1 MLIKNAGGWFYL
13 EAAALVQVKY
23 VTFHSEAITID
34 SYQEEDGT
42 SVRMEGEPLMIQSKN
57 IQSKK
62 TRQWAWRPKTGP
74 GDWFFII

>member
-1 MLIKNAGGWFYL
+1 
-13 EAAALVQVKY
+13 LVQVKY

-62 TRQWAWRPKTGP
+62 TRQWA
-74 GDWFFII
+74 